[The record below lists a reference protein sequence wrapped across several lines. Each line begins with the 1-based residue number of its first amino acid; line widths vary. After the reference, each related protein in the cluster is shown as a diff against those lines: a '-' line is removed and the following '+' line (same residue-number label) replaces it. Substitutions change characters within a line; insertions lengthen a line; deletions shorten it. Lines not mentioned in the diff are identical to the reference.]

1 MYTENE
7 NNVFALTVQF
17 VVTLHQ
23 ENVITSFILCN
34 ITIHF
39 VVLQDHAAGQ
49 YIYSFVPGGESL
61 G

>member
-23 ENVITSFILCN
+23 ENVII
-34 ITIHF
+34 
-39 VVLQDHAAGQ
+39 
-49 YIYSFVPGGESL
+49 YIVQ
-61 G
+61 